1 MLPVFLLKPLGRPT
15 VLIFKPLYAMRLFV
29 LLLMFTFPLG
39 SFIHAQTGSLT
50 VYLFLLEDCKITQAY
65 TNRLNA
71 IYHTYHAEGIRF
83 EALFSNPV
91 STDTAITGFI
101 QKYHF
106 EVPCRLDTG
115 GSQARAFGVTVTPEV
130 VLYDERRQQ
139 ILYQGRIDNL
149 YERVGQR
156 RQVVTSFELEAALFA
171 VTHHKPVPIPRT
183 QAVGCL
189 LPLSK
194 S

>member
-1 MLPVFLLKPLGRPT
+1 
-15 VLIFKPLYAMRLFV
+15 MRLFA
-29 LLLMFTFPLG
+29 LFLMF
-39 SFIHAQTGSLT
+39 SFSLCPFAGAQTDRLT

-71 IYHTYHAEGIRF
+71 IYHTYHPQGIQF

-91 STDTAITGFI
+91 STDTAITAFI
-101 QKYHF
+101 HKYNF
-106 EVPCRLDTG
+106 EVPCRLDVA

-130 VLYDERRQQ
+130 VLYDEHRQQ

-171 VTHHKPVPIPRT
+171 VTHQKPVPIPRT